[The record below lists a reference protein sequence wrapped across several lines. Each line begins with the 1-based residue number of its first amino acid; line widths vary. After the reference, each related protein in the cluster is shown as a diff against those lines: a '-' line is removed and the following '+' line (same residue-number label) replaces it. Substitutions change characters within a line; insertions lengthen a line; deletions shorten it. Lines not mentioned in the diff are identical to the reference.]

1 MKTHTLELENSENE
15 PRLKL
20 LTLISKVYLLLNLA
34 VFFAFAVGF
43 FIAPTM
49 LADQIGFS
57 IHSTAALADFRAMY
71 GGLCLGIGIL
81 ILLGILQT
89 KTRIAAIQ
97 ISVLTAGGL
106 LLGRLITLILDGPG
120 NEYIYI
126 SMLTE
131 VFGIALG
138 FFLLR
143 K

>member
-1 MKTHTLELENSENE
+1 MQTHTLELEDSKNE
-15 PRLKL
+15 PRSKL
-20 LTLISKVYLLLNLA
+20 LTLISKGYLFLNLA
-34 VFFAFAVGF
+34 VYFAFAVSF
-43 FIAPTM
+43 FIAPTT
-49 LADQIGFS
+49 LANQIGFS

-81 ILLGILQT
+81 ILLGILRQ

-97 ISVLTAGGL
+97 ISVFTAGGL
-106 LLGRLITLILDGPG
+106 LLGRLVTLLLDGSG

-131 VFGIALG
+131 VFGVALG